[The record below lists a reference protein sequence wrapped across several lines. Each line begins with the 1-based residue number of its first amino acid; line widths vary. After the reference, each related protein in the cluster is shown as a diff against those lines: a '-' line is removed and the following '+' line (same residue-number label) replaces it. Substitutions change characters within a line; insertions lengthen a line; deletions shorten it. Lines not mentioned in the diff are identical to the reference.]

1 MPSKFVTVMEAI
13 GRDIKVA
20 WGDVVAYL
28 PPAEALAALLFPGS
42 AAVPAVVNSLGLIQQ
57 AVATVEQKFA
67 AAGNP
72 TGTGVQKSAQVLAI
86 VGPAVT
92 QLLAAEKISINTAQI
107 QNIINAVVGVLNV
120 QPMTAATPA
129 PAPVAP
135 IAA

>member
-42 AAVPAVVNSLGLIQQ
+42 AAVPAVVNSIGLIQQ

>member
-20 WGDVVAYL
+20 WGDVDAYL

-42 AAVPAVVNSLGLIQQ
+42 AAVPAVVNSIGLIQQ